1 MKGQENV
8 LSRVINSVKG
18 QLELVIDEKSDS
30 YIVKLPFKDSMGD
43 NLVIRVRCNDGQYL
57 IDDAGTIENTI
68 FTIRETIG
76 DRKSEQ
82 LERTLANS
90 FGASINLD
98 EGVIEMEV
106 GSDEVE
112 NSILNLTKLML
123 TLDTML
129 NQRISEER
137 TIERPHRQSLGPRA
151 SQRIRKS
158 LHPLIS
164 EGLVNYRRTVSGLTI
179 PDWLVDF
186 VYKPRVQP
194 LTQTSELIVI
204 ITVDL
209 AVVDPI
215 VKSAHA
221 FSRAVDI
228 KAEHRNYELKIA
240 YDTHGQNSNSEN
252 AANFLREHQLYRNEY
267 ETIDLSE
274 SENYMMLITEINR
287 EVALDLRY

>member
-68 FTIRETIG
+68 FIIRETIG

-106 GSDEVE
+106 DSDEVE

-164 EGLVNYRRTVSGLTI
+164 EGLVNYRHTVSGLTI

-186 VYKPRVQP
+186 VYKPTVQP

-228 KAEHRNYELKIA
+228 KAEHLNYELKIA

-274 SENYMMLITEINR
+274 SENYMGLITEINR